1 MERIDWVWQ
10 LFRNVFRQCSFLK
23 QRSTIHTRIT
33 RGGEAGRSLTSSGS
47 HTVIWHRSY
56 SPNPSKNSSNPNEP
70 TCQFQK
76 IGFRGAVWAAIQ
88 RRWRS
93 HDRIVM
99 LQVLEFRQRSY
110 LTHPGRE
117 NPILRLY
124 PVPFCPNSLW
134 FSALLLLLLLLLL
147 PTWLLFK
154 RVNFS
159 ESRPSA
165 GKKLMDRNPFP
176 CWVRDIGPSQG
187 VNFGPRNDRI

>member
-1 MERIDWVWQ
+1 M
-10 LFRNVFRQCSFLK
+10 
-23 QRSTIHTRIT
+23 T
-33 RGGEAGRSLTSSGS
+33 RGGAAGRSLTSSGS

-88 RRWRS
+88 RRF
-93 HDRIVM
+93 HGRILSLPV
-99 LQVLEFRQRSY
+99 LQCRQRSY
-110 LTHPGRE
+110 LTHLGRE

-124 PVPFCPNSLW
+124 PVPFCPNPLW
-134 FSALLLLLLLLLL
+134 FSALFLLLFLLLLFLLLE
-147 PTWLLFK
+147 TWLLFK

-165 GKKLMDRNPFP
+165 GKNGSRSMEIAGTETA
-176 CWVRDIGPSQG
+176 CSQG
-187 VNFGPRNDRI
+187 GSP

>member
-1 MERIDWVWQ
+1 M
-10 LFRNVFRQCSFLK
+10 
-23 QRSTIHTRIT
+23 T
-33 RGGEAGRSLTSSGS
+33 RGGAAGRSLTSSGS

-88 RRWRS
+88 RRF
-93 HDRIVM
+93 HGRILM
-99 LQVLEFRQRSY
+99 SQVLECRQASY
-110 LTHPGRE
+110 LTILGRE

-124 PVPFCPNSLW
+124 PVPFCPNPLW
-134 FSALLLLLLLLLL
+134 FSALL

-154 RVNFS
+154 RVNLS

-165 GKKLMDRNPFP
+165 GTSWTLSRSYCSPVFFRFGETKKNHLQKFSR
-176 CWVRDIGPSQG
+176 PSG
-187 VNFGPRNDRI
+187 AI